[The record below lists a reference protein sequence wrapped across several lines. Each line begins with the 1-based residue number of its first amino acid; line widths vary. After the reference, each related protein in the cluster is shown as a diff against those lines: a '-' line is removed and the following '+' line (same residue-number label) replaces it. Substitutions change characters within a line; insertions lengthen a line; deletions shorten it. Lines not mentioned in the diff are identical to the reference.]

1 VSVLPIIEEEFVST
15 GQVKIQMRTVAIL
28 GEESGLAA
36 QAAECANDQERFWD
50 FHDTL
55 YANHRGENRGAF
67 STENL
72 KLFAEALELDTAAF
86 ESCLDSGK
94 YASKVGDDTEV
105 ARQMGISTVPTIFV
119 NGRVV
124 AGATDVDKIRAA
136 IQEELGT
143 GQ

>member
-1 VSVLPIIEEEFVST
+1 MSVLPLIEEEFVST
-15 GQVKIQMRTVAIL
+15 GQVKVQARPVAFL

-55 YANHRGENRGAF
+55 YANHRGENKGAF
-67 STENL
+67 SRENL
-72 KLFAEALELDTAAF
+72 KRFAEALELDTAAF
-86 ESCLDSGK
+86 DSCLDSGK
-94 YASKVGDDTEV
+94 YASKVRNDTEA
-105 ARQMGISTVPTIFV
+105 ARQMGITSTPTILV

-124 AGATDVDKIRAA
+124 AGATDADKIRTV